1 MFLNLNSHSQGVI
14 NVEACLPPAVDCR
27 WGQWEYGSCSVT
39 CGGGIQTG
47 IRRVIIQAEN
57 GGTPCVGPS
66 LDERACNQQACDGI
80 MSYIH
85 YFNSKLKITNLYQ
98 IKFFIKTADCV
109 WGEWES
115 WSTCGD
121 SCSAADGTGDQTRMR
136 EVATEAVN
144 NGAPCIAAEAE
155 ETQSCSLEC
164 PSKIVLF
171 CCKNYSLAVR

>member
-57 GGTPCVGPS
+57 GGSPCVGPS
-66 LDERACNQQACDGI
+66 LDERACNQQACDGK
-80 MSYIH
+80 MSNIH
-85 YFNSKLKITNLYQ
+85 YFNPKLKFTDLYH
-98 IKFFIKTADCV
+98 IKKLIKTADCV

-136 EVATEAVN
+136 EEATAAVN
-144 NGAPCIAAEAE
+144 NGAPCNATEAE

-164 PSKIVLF
+164 PSKIILF
-171 CCKNYSLAVR
+171 CC